1 MLVKPNYAQKL
12 FIVFKM
18 AYFLREI
25 SIFQISS
32 KKSFIASTTRQKFI
46 CDLTNHLS
54 SFFSSLITYL
64 PKGSYYFKT
73 KIKLSFSFEILF
85 FPIDVLSPR
94 SFVWPPDSNLFI
106 KLLPWVLKLF
116 RL

>member
-54 SFFSSLITYL
+54 SFVSSLITYL

-85 FPIDVLSPR
+85 G
-94 SFVWPPDSNLFI
+94 
-106 KLLPWVLKLF
+106 K
-116 RL
+116 